1 MSSVTN
7 PSLASDTHGGT
18 TSGATQ
24 TAAGVTDPSLE
35 RVAPVFA
42 STRGDMA
49 INFATVVCAHPP
61 TEDADGSATCG
72 RLGNY
77 LAVQVTFCLV

>member
-1 MSSVTN
+1 MSSFTN
-7 PSLASDTHGGT
+7 PDSASDTHGGT

-42 STRGDMA
+42 SIRGDEA
-49 INFATVVCAHPP
+49 INLATVICAHPP
-61 TEDADGSATCG
+61 TEDAEGAVTRG
-72 RLGNY
+72 RIGNY